1 MAVRPVFAADLFGRL
16 CMSEPTEFQYYN
28 GFADSQKKKCIKS
41 LHQSFLEDYPGRK
54 VLEISSH
61 STEELGV
68 KLSAFNL
75 TIPLKDGREVSVEC
89 AFQAGKVFAEG
100 GPYLDLLDG
109 TSREAKK
116 DPRLKNS
123 GRLTGFCFEGE
134 FFELVPKTCFYN
146 WLYIHG
152 LMAHPELADALMA
165 YDSFTDIVF
174 NPEKSA
180 NCQAEAAAYYVAL
193 RKNGMLKEAMKSR
206 KDFIRILYQSG
217 KSRSAG
223 KKEDSVGHEPVKS
236 SRPAAASVDI
246 FAPKKEKKVPAVS
259 FKVGGRI
266 IHPAFGE
273 GEVWAIRERR
283 GANVIVVSF
292 AVGMKELN
300 EAWIIKNCRRL

>member
-16 CMSEPTEFQYYN
+16 CMSEPTEFQYFN
-28 GFADSQKKKCIKS
+28 GFADSQKKKCIQS

-89 AFQAGKVFAEG
+89 AFQAGKVFSEG

-134 FFELVPKTCFYN
+134 FFELVPNTCFYN

-193 RKNGMLKEAMKSR
+193 RKNGMLEEAMKSR

-217 KSRSAG
+217 KS
-223 KKEDSVGHEPVKS
+223 
-236 SRPAAASVDI
+236 SRPAASVDI
-246 FAPKKEKKVPAVS
+246 FAPKEEKKVPAVS
-259 FKVGGRI
+259 FKVGDRI
-266 IHPAFGE
+266 IHQAFGE
-273 GEVWAIRERR
+273 GEVWAVRERR
-283 GANVIVVSF
+283 GANVIVVRF

-300 EAWIIKNCRRL
+300 EVWIIKNCRRL